1 MARFWLRIVCLTS
14 LFVRVAGADT
24 EKLPVAQVDLVE
36 TQTVTPA
43 SPSAPLPRLLLS
55 PLVDNASV
63 GEETMDAWTSTLAT
77 ELARSTRYQVMTQG
91 DLRTLIES
99 EQLAQLLGCVEEN
112 CATNLARASGADFL
126 VSGQVG
132 LVGASRVMTLAFL
145 DPRSGEAKA
154 RATRAIPSAREVLA
168 LGRIADELIARAS
181 NEPLSE
187 LALIT
192 DPPGAQVFVDGH
204 EFGTTPLPA
213 TTLRPGLHRVVVQK
227 EGYRPV
233 ESSLTLEPNEMRHST
248 FALEP
253 IDAQM
258 KVSDVAIVAQ
268 EAARAGADAA
278 RKATEN
284 DIDAVRREA
293 RALDAKRAE
302 EARLAAAEAR
312 ERDAKRAEE
321 ARLAAQEAQER
332 SQKLIEEAEARLKA
346 AVEKKEEEE
355 KRRRLGGFA
364 LLLGSAI
371 LDGATNAARN
381 AVAPAEAPTVIGLT
395 GKIPLFWKLF
405 VSLRV
410 QAMPPF
416 EEDGSL
422 DIDPTE
428 TIHREQTAPM
438 GFVELGA
445 GLGVHMPLVG
455 PTFLEVAVDAG
466 TRMTDSKRLTE
477 TSGGTYG
484 HWYSDDV
491 GFIALRASLGVGL
504 GVFELAATTLV
515 SQPLGTESALYVD
528 DPSESV
534 IGFSTLV
541 QVGAS
546 VGVSF

>member
-1 MARFWLRIVCLTS
+1 MVRFWLIFACLTTLS
-14 LFVRVAGADT
+14 VRIAVADTGAQPGAEVAGVGTA
-24 EKLPVAQVDLVE
+24 
-36 TQTVTPA
+36 TVPLTPA
-43 SPSAPLPRLLLS
+43 SPPTPLPRLLLS
-55 PLVDNASV
+55 PLTDNAAA

-77 ELARSTRYQVMTQG
+77 ELVRGGRYQVMTQS
-91 DLRTLIES
+91 DLRTLIAT

-132 LVGASRVMTLAFL
+132 LVGTSWVMTLVFL

-154 RATRAIPSAREVLA
+154 RVTRAMPATQEALA
-168 LGRIADELIARAS
+168 LGRIADELIARAAQ
-181 NEPLSE
+181 EPLSE

-213 TTLRPGLHRVVVQK
+213 TTLRPGVHRIVMQK
-227 EGYRPV
+227 EGYRPR
-233 ESSLTLEPNEMRHST
+233 ESSLTLEPNEMRQST
-248 FALEP
+248 FSLEP

-278 RKATEN
+278 RKATEV
-284 DIDAVRREA
+284 DIDAVRQEV
-293 RALDAKRAE
+293 
-302 EARLAAAEAR
+302 R

-321 ARLAAQEAQER
+321 ALAAAKEAEDR

-346 AVEKKEEEE
+346 AVEEKEEHR

-364 LLLGSAI
+364 LLFGSAI
-371 LDGATNAARN
+371 LDSGTSAARS
-381 AVAPAEAPTVIGLT
+381 AVAQENAPTIIGLT
-395 GKIPLFWKLF
+395 GKVPLFWKVFLG
-405 VSLRV
+405 LRV

-416 EEDGSL
+416 ATGVGSE
-422 DIDPTE
+422 IDANE
-428 TIHREQTAPM
+428 TIYSEYTAPM

-445 GLGVHMPLVG
+445 GLGLHMPLAG
-455 PTFLEVAVDAG
+455 PLFLEVAVDAG
-466 TRMTDSKRLTE
+466 TRMTDSKRRTE
-477 TSGGTYG
+477 TSDDTYD

-491 GFIALRASLGVGL
+491 GFIAARTSLGVGL
-504 GVFELAATTLV
+504 GVFELAATALV
-515 SQPLGTESALYVD
+515 SQPLGAESALSVA

-534 IGFSTLV
+534 IGFSTLIQMGV
-541 QVGAS
+541 S